1 MSTSRKYPA
10 VFLDRDGVINE
21 EVGYVDDLQKLRLI
35 PCAYQAIQLINQ
47 SGLKAVV
54 VSNQAGVAK
63 GILSEKWV
71 RQTNQYLDNLLR
83 QRGAFISKFYF
94 CPHHPT
100 EGIEPYRKICDCRKP
115 APGMFLK
122 AARELNI
129 DLSRSYMIGDRFWD
143 VEAAKKVCAKGILV
157 KTGYGSQLLQEDG
170 PNTPSENVNP
180 DFIAENILEA
190 VQWILRNRT

>member
-143 VEAAKKVCAKGILV
+143 VEAAKKCAPKGYWSRPVTEANFSRKMAQIRHRKMSTLILSP
-157 KTGYGSQLLQEDG
+157 KIFLRPCNGS
-170 PNTPSENVNP
+170 
-180 DFIAENILEA
+180 
-190 VQWILRNRT
+190 